1 MHNNNPSMFKFPSK
15 RCRKRHAGAFSLLE
29 LMLVICIIGAFI
41 ALLMPPVARADQQG
55 FPTTFV
61 NPTNM
66 PATVAATT
74 TTAGLGGFIPI
85 KQGRGLGLQ
94 FTFNVSSGTSSAG
107 LWLAPSVD
115 GTNIETTAIWP
126 WITTAAGTT
135 TLIRTTNWSRG
146 ALDGYAGLYVVAM
159 TNANGGTLTNKG
171 VLFNIPNS

>member
-1 MHNNNPSMFKFPSK
+1 MHMFKFLSK
-15 RCRKRHAGAFSLLE
+15 RCQKRHAGAFSLVE
-29 LMLVICIIGAFI
+29 LMVVIAIIGV
-41 ALLMPPVARADQQG
+41 LTLVMMPPIARADQQG
-55 FPTTFV
+55 YPSTI
-61 NPTNM
+61 NSPTNM

-74 TTAGLGGFIPI
+74 TTSGLGGFIPI
-85 KQGRGLGLQ
+85 KAGRGLGLQ

-146 ALDGYAGLYVVAM
+146 TLDGFAGLYVIAM

-171 VLFNIPNS
+171 VTFNIPNS